1 MKTILFIRGFNN
13 YNNRKI
19 KIASTKSEFESQAHA
34 VFQQSCN
41 FNPNDGIQTTITVG
55 GPDMLDF
62 ETKGECDYLAVFS
75 GNTSYSQNLVSRW
88 FVMETIRLRDGQF
101 KMILRRDV
109 MADYF
114 EGIRKAPIYVE
125 KAVID
130 DAQSPLLFNNEGL
143 KVNQVKKDEILL
155 KDKSECPWLVMYI
168 AKDVIGSNDSNINT
182 VVVPD
187 SGNMQIRETLATPIT
202 QWDYYQYINNSLLI
216 FKDFTYCTWF
226 KNQAVYSEYQV
237 NNRGS
242 NVRVNVSSNTNLYKN
257 GMTTD
262 VIKEN
267 LDAQYTDAAINTLNI
282 ATNTSLEARGFKTEN
297 DLNDLMFYN
306 DGIVCDSL
314 GNYYKIHVREVNR
327 SNVNEQITSSTY
339 STVFT
344 TMTNKWNSATNQS
357 QTPNNQ
363 ALLLRANGVYYRVD
377 ITQVSYDGLKVDFT
391 SSTGHTKDSAL
402 FDVICLPYADIRMD
416 IGGAV
421 PPIQYHYSKDEC
433 LATMNAIATQLTS
446 QRVYDLQLLPYCPI
460 QNALWIQNSNVPTI
474 LNDST
479 QYINC
484 YKNGNVYNPIPI
496 VPYTQITF
504 DIDKNI
510 ELPRDDTHNFSEQL
524 KYMNDCT
531 LLRLCSPNFNGT
543 FDFNIGKNGGSI
555 EGFNV
560 DITLKPVSP
569 YIHVNPFFKGLY
581 GRDFNDCR
589 GLICGGDFSLGIIN
603 SKWNEY
609 EIQNKNYQNIFDRQI
624 QHMDVE
630 NDIRRQEAAW
640 GLGAGALQGG
650 AAGAATGAFIGGPVG
665 AAIGG
670 AAGLVTSAAGG
681 ALDYAN
687 MEKRMAEQKDYA
699 IDNFNM
705 SLQNIKALPYSITRT
720 NAQTYNNKLFPVIE
734 VYECTE
740 VEKEAYYNKLKYD
753 GMTIGVIGKM
763 DDFAPGFFKGQLIR
777 LESFPG
783 DSHLLDEIKI
793 ELYKGVY
800 K

>member
-19 KIASTKSEFESQAHA
+19 KIASTKSEFESVAHA
-34 VFQQSCN
+34 VFQQSSN

-62 ETKGECDYLAVFS
+62 ENKGECDYLAVFS
-75 GNTSYSQNLVSRW
+75 GNTSYSQNLLSRW

-101 KMILRRDV
+101 KLILRRDV
-109 MADYF
+109 IADYF
-114 EGIRKAPIYVE
+114 EGIKKAPIYVE

-130 DAQSPLLFNNEGL
+130 DPESPLLFNNEGL
-143 KVNQVKKDEILL
+143 KVNQVKKQEILL

-202 QWDYYQYINNSLLI
+202 QWEFYQYRNNDLKI
-216 FKDFTYCTWF
+216 IKDFTYCTWF

-237 NNRGS
+237 SNRGS

-262 VIKEN
+262 VIKQN
-267 LDAQYTDAAINTLNI
+267 LDSQYTDAVINTLNV
-282 ATNTSLEARGFKTEN
+282 TMNTSIEALGGKTEN
-297 DLNDLMFYN
+297 SLNDLMFYN

-314 GNYYKIHVREVNR
+314 GNYYRINVKEVNR
-327 SNVNEQITSSTY
+327 ENVTDQIMSANY
-339 STVFT
+339 PNVFT
-344 TMTNKWNSATNQS
+344 TMKNKWNAATNQS
-357 QTPNNQ
+357 QTPNSY
-363 ALLLRANGVYYRVD
+363 ALLLRANSVSYRIE

-484 YKNGNVYNPIPI
+484 YKDGKVYNPIPI

-504 DIDKNI
+504 DIDKQI
-510 ELPRDDTHNFSEQL
+510 ELERDDTHNFSEQL
-524 KYMNDCT
+524 KFMNDCT

-589 GLICGGDFSLGIIN
+589 GLICGGDFSLGIVN

-640 GLGAGALQGG
+640 GLGAGTLQGG
-650 AAGAATGAFIGGPVG
+650 AAGGALGAFIGGPVG
-665 AAIGG
+665 AAIG
-670 AAGLVTSAAGG
+670 AAGG
-681 ALDYAN
+681 GVASLAGGIADYVN

-720 NAQTYNNKLFPVIE
+720 NAQTYNNKLFPVVE
-734 VYECTE
+734 VYECTD

-753 GMTIGVIGKM
+753 GMTIGVIGTM